1 MPQYLKF
8 NIRADQ
14 VCITPQSTYFKIDA
28 DSHPLEVFVSEDY
41 FPLLTKILEKDGD
54 LSELLAFECYGGHFV
69 QSIIDT
75 VDNCNLIDDE
85 DMAILFEKYLSW
97 IAWPCKH
104 DDLLNEWQEDAELQ
118 YKFPDV
124 NEFISDKR
132 SEEIF
137 SVSEIW
143 EISHGKKIDLT
154 QESLSK
160 YSAGGWALDGSYLE
174 EANRFV
180 AFANISKIQI
190 ELIDGV
196 ETKAL
201 TEAELKKM
209 LLNQYAGNIVCDVWG
224 NEIENLEPEAEVDRG
239 LLIDKYRKERLRKRK
254 VRLIKI
260 TILVSIFVVYLSWM
274 NGYF

>member
-28 DSHPLEVFVSEDY
+28 DSHPIEVFVSEDY

-54 LSELLAFECYGGHFV
+54 LSELLAFESYGRHFV

-75 VDNCNLIDDE
+75 VEKCNLIDDE
-85 DMAILFEKYLSW
+85 GMAILFEKHLSW

-104 DDLLNEWQEDAELQ
+104 DDLLNEWHEDAELQ
-118 YKFPDV
+118 SKFPDV
-124 NEFISDKR
+124 NEFILDKR

-143 EISHGKKIDLT
+143 EISHGKKVDLT

-180 AFANISKIQI
+180 AFANISKIEI
-190 ELIDGV
+190 ELIDGEEGRV
-196 ETKAL
+196 LTETKL
-201 TEAELKKM
+201 RKM
-209 LLNQYAGNIVCDVWG
+209 LFNQYADKTD
-224 NEIENLEPEAEVDRG
+224 EIGNLEPTVQVDRG
-239 LLIDKYRKERLRKRK
+239 LLIANYKQERLRKRK
-254 VRLIKI
+254 LRLIKI
-260 TILVSIFVVYLSWM
+260 TILISLLVSCFSWLK
-274 NGYF
+274 G

>member
-28 DSHPLEVFVSEDY
+28 DSHPIEVFVSEDY

-69 QSIIDT
+69 QSIINT

-104 DDLLNEWQEDAELQ
+104 DDLLNEWQEDAELRS
-118 YKFPDV
+118 KFPDV

-143 EISHGKKIDLT
+143 EISHGKKVDLT

-160 YSAGGWALDGSYLE
+160 YSASGWALDGSYLE

-180 AFANISKIQI
+180 GFANISKIEI
-190 ELIDGV
+190 ELIDGKEGRV
-196 ETKAL
+196 LTETKL
-201 TEAELKKM
+201 RKM
-209 LLNQYAGNIVCDVWG
+209 LFNQYADKADK
-224 NEIENLEPEAEVDRG
+224 IENLEPAVEVDRG

-254 VRLIKI
+254 VRLIKT
-260 TILVSIFVVYLSWM
+260 TILVSIFVVYLSWV